1 MDVIPINM
9 DALTSIWIERDQKIQ
24 AKKNERI
31 THRSLLPDLIF
42 CAFFFKF
49 IWMIHVWD
57 GIRILIHFN
66 ELILAR
72 WKLEIISCKNL
83 RYVH

>member
-42 CAFFFKF
+42 CAFFF
-49 IWMIHVWD
+49 
-57 GIRILIHFN
+57 
-66 ELILAR
+66 
-72 WKLEIISCKNL
+72 
-83 RYVH
+83 

>member
-42 CAFFFKF
+42 CAFF
-49 IWMIHVWD
+49 
-57 GIRILIHFN
+57 L
-66 ELILAR
+66 
-72 WKLEIISCKNL
+72 NL
-83 RYVH
+83 FGWYTFGMEYAF

>member
-42 CAFFFKF
+42 CAFFF
-49 IWMIHVWD
+49 
-57 GIRILIHFN
+57 L
-66 ELILAR
+66 
-72 WKLEIISCKNL
+72 NL
-83 RYVH
+83 FGWYTFGMEYAF